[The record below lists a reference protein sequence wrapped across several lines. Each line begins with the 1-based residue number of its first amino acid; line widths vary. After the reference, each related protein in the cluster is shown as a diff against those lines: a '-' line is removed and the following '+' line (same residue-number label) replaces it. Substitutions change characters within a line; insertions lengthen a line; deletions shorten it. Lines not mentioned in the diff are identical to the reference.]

1 MQFSKNKAKATTIIV
16 TVLLATIAVMA
27 IPAFAQ
33 TSDADNMP
41 HGGTPDTQ
49 SVWSTTIPAGQ
60 TADWTFHPV
69 AYVSVAPTTIGIG
82 QTLLVNM
89 WTTPPPAANR
99 YLAGYLVTFKKP
111 DGTTDVV
118 GPLHS
123 YVADG
128 TSWFEYVVDQVGA
141 WQVKFEFPGQ
151 YFPAG
156 MYLNGVLN
164 GTGPVFGFMATGG
177 SRYPS
182 EYYTSAGT
190 DWYNFTVQN
199 SPVMSW
205 YSPLPTDY
213 WARPISMNNRE
224 WYQIAGNYPWTS
236 QSMGAMMNAAPR
248 YLGPYIQGSPTAHIV
263 WSRQDGFPVG
273 IIGGEGYIFG
283 NTASATTPSVIF
295 EGRAYATQTVQWYN
309 GSFLQCAVSYDIR
322 TGKMYYMIPTAAPYN
337 GITPNVIDYAMGN
350 STEVLG
356 GGETNTYQAYLRNI
370 PLASAGF
377 FASAPTSSRMYT
389 INPNTGA
396 ITSNYTAM
404 SGVYHNGYVIS
415 FQTVNATASQYRLI
429 NWTTLGTNATYLNVV
444 SNISSVFG
452 SLSQVDWTN
461 YVSITQGRFVYG
473 NVDGGYLR
481 GYSMLTGQ
489 QLYYF
494 NTTET
499 PFNAGTAVADQGKYF
514 CVMENRFVEAF
525 DTLTGNLVWK
535 SPLTD
540 YPWGD
545 FWGYSQA
552 SAYGVFMAFG
562 YSGIYA
568 FNWTTGDIVWHFYAP
583 STPFE
588 SPYNYNGTSDYS
600 FTGTPEVA
608 NGILYIDNNEH
619 TPSTPYTR
627 GWGFYGVNMTNGE
640 MIFKLDEP
648 MVAGAMADGYT
659 TASDSYSGTM
669 YVLGK
674 GPSKTTVE
682 APGTAVTKGQSVVI
696 TGTVTDLSS
705 AQLGAAA
712 VSEAS
717 MGAYMSYLHMQSQL
731 PSGTTGVP
739 VSIDAIDP
747 KGNFVHLGDTTSDVS
762 SAFGFLWKPD
772 QVGKYTVTATFMGS
786 PSYGSS
792 FAETAIGVDEAP
804 ATNNN
809 GNTNNNVGTAPDNTM
824 LLYGLLGAVVV
835 AIILAV
841 IAIAV
846 VVRKK

>member
-1 MQFSKNKAKATTIIV
+1 MQFSKNMAKTTTVLIA
-16 TVLLATIAVMA
+16 VLLATITVMS
-27 IPAFAQ
+27 IPVFAQ
-33 TSDADNMP
+33 TSDVDNIP

-69 AYVSVAPTTIGIG
+69 AYVSVSPSPIGIG

-99 YLAGYLVTFKKP
+99 YLAGFVVTFKKP

-182 EYYTSAGT
+182 EYYSAAST
-190 DWYNFTVQN
+190 DWSNFTVQN
-199 SPVMSW
+199 EQVMSW

-213 WARPISMNNRE
+213 WDRPISMNNRE
-224 WYQIAGNYPWTS
+224 WYTIAGNYPWTE
-236 QSMGAMMNAAPR
+236 QSLGAMMNAAPR
-248 YLGPYIQGSPTAHIV
+248 FLGPYIQGSNTAHVV
-263 WSRQDGFPVG
+263 WTRQDGFPSG
-273 IIGGEGYIFG
+273 IIGGEGYIYG
-283 NTASATTPSVIF
+283 NKASATTPSVIF

-309 GSFLQCAVSYDIR
+309 GSYLSCAVSYDLR
-322 TGKMYYMIPTAAPYN
+322 TGKMFYMIPTAAPYN
-337 GITPNVIDYAMGN
+337 GITPNVIDYAMGT

-356 GGETNTYQAYLRNI
+356 GGDTNTVQAYLRNV
-370 PLASAGF
+370 PQVSAGF
-377 FASAPTSSRMYT
+377 FGGAPSGPQRMIT

-396 ITSNYTAM
+396 ITQNYTAM
-404 SGVYHNGYVIS
+404 AGTYHNGYVIS
-415 FQTVNATASQYRLI
+415 FQTVNASASQYRLI
-429 NWTTLGTNATYLNVV
+429 NWTTAGTNATYLNVV

-452 SLSQVDWTN
+452 SLSQVDWKN
-461 YVSITQGRFVYG
+461 SVSITQGRFVYG
-473 NVDGGYLR
+473 NVDGGSLR
-481 GYSMLTGQ
+481 GYSLLTGQ
-489 QLYYF
+489 QLFYF
-494 NTTET
+494 NMTET
-499 PFNAGTAVADQGKYF
+499 PFNAGTAVADQGMYF

-525 DTLTGNLVWK
+525 DTLTGALVWK

-562 YSGIYA
+562 YAGVYA
-568 FNWTTGDIVWHFYAP
+568 FNWTTGEIVWHFSAP
-583 STPFE
+583 AVPFE
-588 SPYNYNGTSDYS
+588 SPYAFNGTSDYA
-600 FTGTPEVA
+600 FTGTPMVA

-619 TPSTPYTR
+619 TPSAPYTR
-627 GWGFYGVNMTNGE
+627 GWGFYGINMTNGE
-640 MIFKLDEP
+640 LVFKLDEP
-648 MVAGAMADGYT
+648 LVAGAMADGYT
-659 TASDSYSGTM
+659 TANDAYSGTM

-674 GPSKTTVE
+674 GKSQMTID
-682 APGTAVTKGQSVVI
+682 APLSAINQGQSLVI
-696 TGTVTDLSS
+696 KGTVTDLSA
-705 AQLGAAA
+705 AQPGAAA
-712 VSEAS
+712 VSEKS

-731 PSGTTGVP
+731 PSDVTGVQ

-747 KGNFVHLGDTTSDVS
+747 KGNFQHIGDTTSDVS
-762 SAFGFLWKPD
+762 GTFSFLWKPD

-786 PSYGSS
+786 PSYSSS
-792 FAETAIGVDEAP
+792 FAETAVGVDAAP

-809 GNTNNNVGTAPDNTM
+809 NNNNNVGVAPDNTM
-824 LLYGLLGAVVV
+824 LLYGILGAVVV

>member
-1 MQFSKNKAKATTIIV
+1 MQFSKNQAKTTTAVITI
-16 TVLLATIAVMA
+16 LLATIAILSV
-27 IPAFAQ
+27 PVLAQ
-33 TSDADNMP
+33 TNDVDNMP

-69 AYVSVAPTTIGIG
+69 AYISVSPTTIGIG
-82 QTLLVNM
+82 QTLLVNL

-99 YLAGYLVTFKKP
+99 YLAGYTVTFKKP
-111 DGTTDVV
+111 DGTTNVV

-156 MYLNGVLN
+156 TYLNGVLN

-199 SPVMSW
+199 EAVMSW

-213 WARPISMNNRE
+213 WERPISLNNRE

-236 QSMGAMMNAAPR
+236 QSLGAMMNAAPR
-248 YLGPYIQGSPTAHIV
+248 FLGPYIQGSPTAHIV
-263 WSRQDGFPVG
+263 WSRQDGFPTG
-273 IIGGEGYIFG
+273 IIGGEAYIFG
-283 NTASATTPSVIF
+283 NTATATNPSVIF

-322 TGKMYYMIPTAAPYN
+322 TGKMYYMIPTAAPFN
-337 GITPNVIDYAMGN
+337 GITPNVIDYAMGT

-370 PLASAGF
+370 PLSSAGF
-377 FASAPTSSRMYT
+377 FAAPPTSSRMYT

-396 ITSNYTAM
+396 ITQNYTAM
-404 SGVYHNGYVIS
+404 AGTYHNGYVIS
-415 FQTVNATASQYRLI
+415 FQTVNASASQYRLI
-429 NWTTLGTNATYLNVV
+429 NWTTAGTNATYLNVV

-461 YVSITQGRFVYG
+461 YVSVTQGRFVYG

-481 GYSMLTGQ
+481 GFSMLTGQ

-562 YSGIYA
+562 YAGIYA
-568 FNWTTGDIVWHFYAP
+568 FNWTTGEVVWHFYAP
-583 STPFE
+583 ATPFE
-588 SPYNYNGTSDYS
+588 SPYNYNGTTDYS
-600 FTGTPEVA
+600 FTGTPMVA

-627 GWGFYGVNMTNGE
+627 GWGFYGINMTNGE
-640 MIFKLDEP
+640 QIFKLDEP

-659 TASDSYSGTM
+659 TAADSYRGTM
-669 YVLGK
+669 FVLGK
-674 GPSKTTVE
+674 GQSQMTIE
-682 APGTAVTKGQSVVI
+682 APLAAVSKGQSVVI
-696 TGTVTDLSS
+696 KGTVTDQSP
-705 AQLGAAA
+705 AQPGAAA
-712 VSEAS
+712 VSEES
-717 MGAYMSYLHMQSQL
+717 MGAYMSYLHLQSQL
-731 PSGTTGVP
+731 HGDIKGVP
-739 VSIDAIDP
+739 VSIDVIDP
-747 KGNFVHLGDTTSDVS
+747 KGNFQHIGDTTSDVS
-762 SAFGFLWKPD
+762 GAFSYLWKPD
-772 QVGKYTVTATFMGS
+772 QVGKYTITGTFMGS

-792 FAETAIGVDEAP
+792 FAETAIGVDEAA
-804 ATNNN
+804 ATNSN
-809 GNTNNNVGTAPDNTM
+809 GNTGTNVDNAPDNTM
-824 LLYGLLGAVVV
+824 LLYGILGAVVV
-835 AIILAV
+835 AIILAI